1 MRICVGERTPR
12 PTNIFHPSRRKG
24 VKQYINREAYIFRY
38 NVTMKIIRI
47 LFLFTLL
54 SQLLFSATPEQI
66 EQYLQVSSS
75 EEQLITLESQFSQM
89 QQNLNRSSTSAEGA
103 SNEYDMQLLSIRFRE
118 YIQKNLS
125 EDEMNEVLKQYR
137 NVVLLKFVSV
147 QNDTEYDEKLAQ
159 VYMKE
164 LETEDNASVR
174 LDLLDKISNTLY
186 NEENVAVLF
195 DNLMKPLLQNSMNG
209 QKISDASLK
218 KNKDAYIKR
227 NIADGKLETAYMTR
241 EFTLEEV
248 ETLLDIVKTPAIE
261 RESKVIFGATAY
273 ALQEFFLSLASRYDP
288 SKHKR

>member
-1 MRICVGERTPR
+1 
-12 PTNIFHPSRRKG
+12 
-24 VKQYINREAYIFRY
+24 
-38 NVTMKIIRI
+38 MKSIKI
-47 LFLFTLL
+47 LLLFTLL
-54 SQLLFSATPEQI
+54 SQLLYSATEEQV

-89 QQNLNRSSTSAEGA
+89 QQNINSIKKEESA
-103 SNEYDMQLLSIRFRE
+103 SDEYDMQLLSIRFKE

-159 VYMKE
+159 AYKKE

-186 NEENVAVLF
+186 NPENIGILF
-195 DNLMKPLLQNSMNG
+195 DNLMKPLLQNSMG
-209 QKISDASLK
+209 GEKISDKRLK
-218 KNKDAYIKR
+218 TNKEAYIKR
-227 NIADGKLETAYMTR
+227 NIADGKLETIYMSR
-241 EFTLEEV
+241 EFTLEEL
-248 ETLLDIVKTPAIE
+248 ERLLDIVKTPAIE

>member
-1 MRICVGERTPR
+1 
-12 PTNIFHPSRRKG
+12 
-24 VKQYINREAYIFRY
+24 
-38 NVTMKIIRI
+38 MKSTRI
-47 LFLFTLL
+47 LLLLILL
-54 SQLLFSATPEQI
+54 SQLLFSATEEQV

-89 QQNLNRSSTSAEGA
+89 QQNLNRSSKDASA
-103 SNEYDMQLLSIRFRE
+103 YDMQLLSIRFRE

-125 EDEMNEVLKQYR
+125 EEEMNEVLKQYR

-147 QNDTEYDEKLAQ
+147 QNDTEYDKKLAQ
-159 VYMKE
+159 AYVKE
-164 LETEDNASVR
+164 LETEDNASIR

-195 DNLMKPLLQNSMNG
+195 DNLMKPLLQNSMGG

-218 KNKDAYIKR
+218 KNKEAYIKR
-227 NIADGKLETAYMTR
+227 NIADGKLETTYMIK
-241 EFTLEEV
+241 EFTQEEL

>member
-1 MRICVGERTPR
+1 
-12 PTNIFHPSRRKG
+12 
-24 VKQYINREAYIFRY
+24 
-38 NVTMKIIRI
+38 MKSIRI

-54 SQLLFSATPEQI
+54 SQLLFSATSEQI

-89 QQNLNRSSTSAEGA
+89 QQNLNRSSTAESA
-103 SNEYDMQLLSIRFRE
+103 SDEYDMQLLSIRFRE
-118 YIQKNLS
+118 YIQKSLS
-125 EDEMNEVLKQYR
+125 EDEMNDVLKQYR

-159 VYMKE
+159 AYMKE
-164 LETEDNASVR
+164 LESEDNASVR
-174 LDLLDKISNTLY
+174 LDLLDKISNTLF
-186 NEENVAVLF
+186 NKENVGVLF
-195 DNLMKPLLQNSMNG
+195 DSLMKPLLQNSMGG

-227 NIADGKLETAYMTR
+227 NIEDGKLETTYMSR
-241 EFTLEEV
+241 EFTLEEL